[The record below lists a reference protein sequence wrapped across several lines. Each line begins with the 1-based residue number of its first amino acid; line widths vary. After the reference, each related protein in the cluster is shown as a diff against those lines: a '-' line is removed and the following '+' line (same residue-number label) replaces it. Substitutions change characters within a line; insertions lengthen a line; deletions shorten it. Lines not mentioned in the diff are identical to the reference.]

1 MCDTISFCI
10 DTILHT
16 SVMYVNVAKPMSTV
30 IKWIETSASAY
41 FRIIVGLKKICKYE
55 AAYQKL

>member
-1 MCDTISFCI
+1 
-10 DTILHT
+10 
-16 SVMYVNVAKPMSTV
+16 MYVNVAKQMSTV

-41 FRIIVGLKKICKYE
+41 FRIIVGLKNICKYE